1 MHNLQFHKALITE
14 VIQESPTVRRFILT
28 YEQPIHFKAGQ
39 FVILKFEGLNHQF
52 DTRSYSI
59 AGQIDP
65 NSLELCVVF
74 KADGAATPLLFEQTI
89 GDTLLASLPEGRFVL
104 PEEPIEKN
112 LFFICTGTGVAPFRC
127 MIRELL
133 VERKHALPIHLFFG
147 CRKKEDIL
155 YKTEFEKLAKTFPN
169 FNYHPVLSRDQW
181 GGLTGYVHPHY
192 LKVLE
197 TTKDGLF
204 YLCGWTEML
213 KQTRDNI
220 KNLGYTRQDIKVEF
234 YD

>member
-1 MHNLQFHKALITE
+1 MISD
-14 VIQESPTVRRFILT
+14 VIQESPTVRRFVLT
-28 YEQPIHFKAGQ
+28 YEQLIQFKPGQ

-59 AGQIDP
+59 AGQVDAHSI
-65 NSLELCVVF
+65 ELCVVY
-74 KADGAATPLLFEQTI
+74 KEDGAATPLLFECKK
-89 GDTLLASLPEGRFVL
+89 GDMLLSSLPEGRFVL
-104 PEEPIEKN
+104 PDEPIDKN

-127 MIRELL
+127 MIKELL
-133 VERKHALPIHLFFG
+133 HEKNHTKAIHLFFG
-147 CRKKEDIL
+147 CRNKEDLL
-155 YKTEFEKLAKTFPN
+155 YQAEFEMLEKTFPN
-169 FNYHPVLSRDQW
+169 FKYYPVLSRGEW
-181 GGLTGYVHPHY
+181 EGLTGYVHPHY

-197 TTKDGLF
+197 TTSNALF